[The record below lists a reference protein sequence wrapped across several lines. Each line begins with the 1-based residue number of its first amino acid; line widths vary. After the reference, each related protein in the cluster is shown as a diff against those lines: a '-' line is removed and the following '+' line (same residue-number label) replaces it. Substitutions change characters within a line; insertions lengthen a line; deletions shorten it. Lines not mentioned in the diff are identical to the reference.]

1 MGLFMA
7 IGPRNDRVR
16 VTLPSKEWIQATID
30 NAGVGIDV
38 TQDMNSGAF
47 RVFYTAFN
55 EAYLKW
61 ARTDGHDLHKC
72 IKMIQDFWGG
82 IAA

>member
-38 TQDMNSGAF
+38 RAVRLGA
-47 RVFYTAFN
+47 N
-55 EAYLKW
+55 LPGLGLK
-61 ARTDGHDLHKC
+61 
-72 IKMIQDFWGG
+72 
-82 IAA
+82 